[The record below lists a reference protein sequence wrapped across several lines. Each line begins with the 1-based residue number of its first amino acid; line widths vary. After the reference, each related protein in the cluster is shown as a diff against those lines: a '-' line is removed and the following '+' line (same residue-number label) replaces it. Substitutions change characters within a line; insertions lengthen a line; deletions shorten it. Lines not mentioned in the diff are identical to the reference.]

1 MKKLRITIGDKSYDV
16 SVEVLSDDNAN
27 PMSMPRPGYSGG
39 SASIAPPPTAAPV
52 PKSTGAASP
61 GVIISPMA
69 GMVKSIQV
77 REGDAV
83 EQGQVLILLDAMKV
97 ENRITAPAAGK
108 VDKILVKEGD
118 NVSEGHV
125 LLEMS

>member
-16 SVEVLSDDNAN
+16 SVEVLSDDNPN
-27 PMSMPRPGYSGG
+27 PMSMPRPGIAP
-39 SASIAPPPTAAPV
+39 SAPIAPPPTAAASKPT
-52 PKSTGAASP
+52 SAAAP

-69 GMVKSIQV
+69 GMVKLIQV

-108 VDKILVKEGD
+108 VNKILVKEGD

>member
-16 SVEVLSDDNAN
+16 TVEVLSDEQA
-27 PMSMPRPGYSGG
+27 PAHSTPRPTTTGTSP
-39 SASIAPPPTAAPV
+39 IAPPPAAAPTTPTAA
-52 PKSTGAASP
+52 STP

-69 GMVKSIQV
+69 GVVKSIQV
-77 REGDAV
+77 KEGDVV

-108 VDKILVKEGD
+108 VARLLVTEGD
-118 NVSEGHV
+118 NVNEGHV
-125 LLEMS
+125 LLEMN